1 MASSDHPV
9 ASHDPGT
16 KCDLRDTS
24 PFQAVRCVTGLNS
37 PCYTSLQIANIGG
50 GMRLAEKL
58 RHLREIEGQL
68 RGRGR
73 PLSKTEVVSLM
84 KSEIGES
91 LSLPYLSQ
99 IESGARPHLTA
110 SSRELLARFF
120 RVHPSYLVSDPER
133 LRRVAFLTGRVAD
146 LQSDRL
152 VGSTSRGAAR
162 RSGALR
168 SAVEAGLEPDPRATL
183 IALGHVLAEQRPPS
197 AVETERSGVQHA

>member
-1 MASSDHPV
+1 
-9 ASHDPGT
+9 
-16 KCDLRDTS
+16 
-24 PFQAVRCVTGLNS
+24 
-37 PCYTSLQIANIGG
+37 
-50 GMRLAEKL
+50 MRLAEKL

-120 RVHPSYLVSDPER
+120 RVHPSYLVGDPDGYEETLSTPVESLTPSLTDWLVRRAEEQRADPELYEALLR
-133 LRRVAFLTGRVAD
+133 LA
-146 LQSDRL
+146 S
-152 VGSTSRGAAR
+152 
-162 RSGALR
+162 
-168 SAVEAGLEPDPRATL
+168 EPDPRATL
-183 IALGHVLAEQRPPS
+183 IALGHALAEHQGPTPVR
-197 AVETERSGVQHA
+197 AVVTGGHDD